1 MILLRADSIN
11 VLPLNNAYGSVVLGM
26 DTSNVDTVFVAG
38 QLDVVH
44 DDEVVEHPHQFGGL
58 VAIGDDQQGRPHA
71 SSPRNRRN
79 GNVGVMAPP

>member
-38 QLDVVH
+38 RLKKR
-44 DDEVVEHPHQFGGL
+44 
-58 VAIGDDQQGRPHA
+58 AGRL
-71 SSPRNRRN
+71 
-79 GNVGVMAPP
+79 VGVDVERVRREAERSRDYVLAQTGWPQTVLGGYLPGH